1 MITVETRNNP
11 QFLIDKLIAFLNEK
25 SIDTWEID
33 DEDDFT
39 LCSEKYRFKAW
50 MTIDKRIKNKAFNI
64 CIIESKKYPM
74 TKSIYAA
81 YHCKFAEVLLEYF
94 DTDIKHI
101 EISSLLVDGYDKFKK
116 VANHAEEI

>member
-39 LCSEKYRFKAW
+39 LCSETYRFKAW
-50 MTIDKRIKNKAFNI
+50 MTIDKRFKNKAFNI
-64 CIIESKKYPM
+64 CIIAVSYTHLTLP
-74 TKSIYAA
+74 TICS
-81 YHCKFAEVLLEYF
+81 V
-94 DTDIKHI
+94 
-101 EISSLLVDGYDKFKK
+101 
-116 VANHAEEI
+116 